1 MAFPKIIYNPGSGN
15 VTLQFLR
22 PARKVPY
29 AWQTAERTDTISTA
43 GVKQSILKR
52 IDNFLEFEMEWI
64 ARGSA
69 EGDAWVSFMAYA
81 LTGGPFSYYPDASQ
95 SANTTYT
102 LEETDFNLAYKA
114 PGQHTYKMK
123 FRQVVT

>member
-1 MAFPKIIYNPGSGN
+1 MSFPKIVYNPGSGN
-15 VTLQFLR
+15 VTLTFLR
-22 PARKVPY
+22 PPRKVPY
-29 AWQTAERTDTISTA
+29 AWETAQRTDTLSSA

-52 IDNFLEFEMEWI
+52 LENFLEFEMEWI
-64 ARGSA
+64 ARGTDA
-69 EGDAWVSFMAYA
+69 DAWVSFMGYA
-81 LTGGPFSYYPDASQ
+81 LTGGQFDYYPDASQ
-95 SANTTYT
+95 SGYTTYT